1 MSISKLSTNGLTGA
15 KYDTVSA
22 DNYYMEPI
30 ATTLLAS
37 SQATISFTNI
47 PQGYKH
53 LQLRFIGRGTDAST
67 GVGLRWRFN
76 GDTSGLMPSH
86 AVYGDGS
93 SATATYYGSN
103 NPMSLGGFTG
113 ANSTASVFG
122 AGVLDL
128 LDYASTSKF
137 KTVRLLDGRDVNG
150 SGFIFFESGLYQS
163 TAPVSQI
170 DITCSAGNFAANS
183 RFSLYGI
190 KG

>member
-1 MSISKLSTNGLTGA
+1 M
-15 KYDTVSA
+15 
-22 DNYYMEPI
+22 PI
-30 ATTLLAS
+30 LGILAS
-37 SQATISFTNI
+37 SFRSAAGPVGAYDSLATITVPSGGVSTITFAGI
-47 PQGYKH
+47 PTGYKH
-53 LQLRFIGRGTDAST
+53 LQLRWIGRGTDAST

-93 SATATYYGSN
+93 GGSAIATYYGSN

-113 ANSTASVFG
+113 ANSTANVFG

-137 KTVRLLDGRDVNG
+137 KTVRALNGRDVNG

-163 TAPVSQI
+163 TTVVNQI
-170 DITCSAGNFAANS
+170 SITCSAGNFAQHSSFA
-183 RFSLYGI
+183 LYGV
-190 KG
+190 K

>member
-1 MSISKLSTNGLTGA
+1 MIGAITAGLFSAGVAPVTNS
-15 KYDTVSA
+15 YES
-22 DNYYMEPI
+22 I
-30 ATTLLAS
+30 ATVTVGAGGS
-37 SQATISFTNI
+37 SSIDFTSI
-47 PQGYKH
+47 PSTFKH
-53 LQLRFIGRGTDAST
+53 LQLRWIGRGTDAST

-76 GDTSGLMPSH
+76 NDTSGLMPSH
-86 AVYGDGS
+86 AIYGDGS

-163 TAPVSQI
+163 TTAVSQI
-170 DITCSAGNFAANS
+170 AIICSAGNFAQYSQFA
-183 RFSLYGI
+183 LYGI